1 MTITLEEIRFELQEF
16 RSAFRSFVDND
27 HQHLANQV
35 DHLARLIH
43 GEENK
48 MNSGGMKADV
58 QKNTEFRKK
67 YELILENLEINTRAS
82 EKLYHSFRR
91 FAFLISGLIGLITLL
106 QILLNL
112 SKLFPG

>member
-1 MTITLEEIRFELQEF
+1 MSEDIRSELQEF
-16 RSAFRSFVDND
+16 RGAFKIFVEND
-27 HQHLANQV
+27 YQHLADQV
-35 DHLARLIH
+35 DRLIRLIH

-48 MNSGGMKADV
+48 MDSGGMKENV

-67 YELILENLEINTRAS
+67 YETILENLEINTKAS

-91 FAFLISGLIGLITLL
+91 FALLISGLIGFITLL

-112 SKLFPG
+112 PRLFPGQ